1 MSGRRHLGPQAR
13 CRFKGVSI
21 YALYNDFGVTISQS
35 RFKAVGYEWDPS
47 VPGPGCRFK
56 ADVDIRG
63 CRFKAVGTVS
73 VLMGAGLGWAM

>member
-1 MSGRRHLGPQAR
+1 MSGKRHLGPAG
-13 CRFKGVSI
+13 KVSI
-21 YALYNDFGVTISQS
+21 YALYNDFGVTITQS

-63 CRFKAVGTVS
+63 CRFKAVCTVRDKTYTTS
-73 VLMGAGLGWAM
+73 RPAPYV

>member
-1 MSGRRHLGPQAR
+1 LSGRRHLGPQAR

-21 YALYNDFGVTISQS
+21 YALYNEFGVTITQS

-63 CRFKAVGTVS
+63 CRFKAVGTV
-73 VLMGAGLGWAM
+73 VVVVVVAVVVQ